1 MLNKKRIIYLIITIL
16 FIITSFIILS
26 KTDIHNNIML
36 SKSIQIIILLYL
48 LRISYGI
55 TLYIKK
61 QYQKQ
66 KYSYS
71 IVMNLGLLIFININ
85 ILRQI
90 NLLIE
95 NWNVLNI
102 LDIYN
107 NTLESFSFFAM
118 LILPCIIILSI
129 YSIISNIL
137 LIKKEG
143 FNPKNLFGIFLGSL
157 ALLGLFGTQ
166 TIYFIVSNILVDSNK
181 LIVKKIID
189 LSINITLSYFYTLI
203 IATLYCNIRASR
215 NKPKMDKD
223 FVIILGSKIKDNGEL
238 PPLLKGRVDKAL
250 EFGKKQYELT
260 KKKIYYVPS
269 GGQGSDE
276 IMPEAEAIKN
286 YLIKN
291 GVDKKY
297 IIVEDKSTNTYENMK
312 FSKIKIYNIKEDSKI
327 SFSTTNYHVFRSGV
341 IASEVGLDCDGMGS
355 KTKWYFYSNA
365 LIREFVAN
373 IVKEKNK
380 HIVLLLIINIT
391 TLLLILIGYYCHFLH
406 II

>member
-26 KTDIHNNIML
+26 KTDLHNNIML
-36 SKSIQIIILLYL
+36 SKSIQIIIILYL
-48 LRISYGI
+48 IRISYGI
-55 TLYIKK
+55 TIYIKK
-61 QYQKQ
+61 QHQKQ

-71 IVMNLGLLIFININ
+71 IIMNLGLLIFININ

-90 NLLIE
+90 NLLIK
-95 NWNVLNI
+95 NWNLLNI

-143 FNPKNLFGIFLGSL
+143 FNPKNLLGIFLGSL

-166 TIYFIVSNILVDSNK
+166 TIYFIVSNILVDNNK

-203 IATLYCNIRASR
+203 IATLYCNIKASR
-215 NKPKMDKD
+215 HKPKMDKD
-223 FVIILGSKIKDNGEL
+223 FVIILGSKIKENGEL
-238 PPLLKGRVDKAL
+238 TSLLKGRVEKAL

-291 GVDKKY
+291 GVD
-297 IIVEDKSTNTYENMK
+297 I
-312 FSKIKIYNIKEDSKI
+312 
-327 SFSTTNYHVFRSGV
+327 
-341 IASEVGLDCDGMGS
+341 
-355 KTKWYFYSNA
+355 
-365 LIREFVAN
+365 
-373 IVKEKNK
+373 
-380 HIVLLLIINIT
+380 
-391 TLLLILIGYYCHFLH
+391 
-406 II
+406 

>member
-137 LIKKEG
+137 LIKKE
-143 FNPKNLFGIFLGSL
+143 
-157 ALLGLFGTQ
+157 
-166 TIYFIVSNILVDSNK
+166 
-181 LIVKKIID
+181 
-189 LSINITLSYFYTLI
+189 
-203 IATLYCNIRASR
+203 
-215 NKPKMDKD
+215 
-223 FVIILGSKIKDNGEL
+223 
-238 PPLLKGRVDKAL
+238 
-250 EFGKKQYELT
+250 
-260 KKKIYYVPS
+260 
-269 GGQGSDE
+269 
-276 IMPEAEAIKN
+276 
-286 YLIKN
+286 
-291 GVDKKY
+291 
-297 IIVEDKSTNTYENMK
+297 
-312 FSKIKIYNIKEDSKI
+312 
-327 SFSTTNYHVFRSGV
+327 
-341 IASEVGLDCDGMGS
+341 
-355 KTKWYFYSNA
+355 
-365 LIREFVAN
+365 
-373 IVKEKNK
+373 
-380 HIVLLLIINIT
+380 
-391 TLLLILIGYYCHFLH
+391 
-406 II
+406 